1 MCPRPVVR
9 RIVEMRKD
17 GRKLQS
23 IADELNRDE
32 IPTATGKPEWKR
44 PHVHRI
50 LGTAVASKLR
60 DEMTSTEDTSIFGGE
75 LFSENGG
82 RQAS

>member
-9 RIVEMRKD
+9 RIVAMRKD

-32 IPTATGKPEWKR
+32 IPTAAGKPEWKR

-50 LGTAVASKLR
+50 LGTAVASALR
-60 DEMTSTEDTSIFGGE
+60 DELTSTEDTSVSGGE
-75 LFSENGG
+75 LFSGDRG
-82 RQAS
+82 CQAA